1 MGNDSGTILVAI
13 DGSQNSKVAA
23 SVGAR
28 LAGLLHAHLGLI
40 HVLDVPTFSFWVSVE
55 AHMKEEI
62 RAEAEATLG
71 AISEQ
76 ISKSCQVVPEFY
88 IVEGLPEVEIPRAV
102 SEDPNIVMVVLGS
115 LGIATETK
123 AAQILSR
130 RHIGHLAHKLSEVL
144 TVPVLVVPPDVRPSL
159 MCDAM
164 QQYRAAAE

>member
-1 MGNDSGTILVAI
+1 MAKYTGTLLVAI

-23 SVGAR
+23 GVGAR

-40 HVLDVPTFSFWVSVE
+40 HVLDVPAFSFWVSVE
-55 AHMKEEI
+55 SHMKEEI
-62 RAEAEATLG
+62 RTEAEATLG

-76 ISKSCQVVPEFY
+76 ISKFCQVVPEFY

-102 SEDPNIVMVVLGS
+102 SEDPNIMMVVLGS
-115 LGIATETK
+115 RGIATETK

-130 RHIGHLAHKLSEVL
+130 RHIGRLAGRLVEVL
-144 TVPVLVVPPDVRPSL
+144 PIPVLVVPPDVTPSL

-164 QQYRAAAE
+164 HEYRAAVE